1 VGRREILV
9 EEWVMRS
16 LAHCSFLLR
25 PIDELADKLK
35 KTMSAIK
42 WGRSPGVVMIR
53 DGQIAS
59 KYCL

>member
-1 VGRREILV
+1 MV

-35 KTMSAIK
+35 KTMSAIQ
-42 WGRSPGVVMIR
+42 WGRSPGVVMIL